1 MKTPNIYARAAR
13 RMERD
18 PAGVRYPCWAIL
30 EAGGTPT
37 RSYQVDHDCLRFMSA
52 FIGGTGEEMSYH
64 FIDQMNGDDDGTDFI
79 DHSILALCFVAAM
92 LDAGDLP

>member
-18 PAGVRYPCWAIL
+18 ESCCYPCGAIMK
-30 EAGGTPT
+30 ENN
-37 RSYQVDHDCLRFMSA
+37 SSESFYEHEDCLRFMSVFTRKTDGEIMSRR
-52 FIGGTGEEMSYH
+52 FIKALYIT
-64 FIDQMNGDDDGTDFI
+64 DDNNFI
-79 DHSILALCFVAAM
+79 DHSIIALCFAAAM